1 MGWCLPLDQGGCT
14 PPWVDPFSFGQ
25 TPPGRHLLGRHPPP
39 KMATAADD
47 AQPTGMHP
55 CFLLP
60 IHRDVDPRFSL
71 EVDANPLGGGTNPPP
86 KKNKPLNHS
95 LQMSHCPR
103 WMMISKD

>member
-1 MGWCLPLDQGGCT
+1 MVRCLPLDQGGVT
-14 PPWVDPFSFGQ
+14 PPLGRHPLFFGQ
-25 TPPGRHLLGRHPPP
+25 TLPGRHLLGRHPPP

-71 EVDANPLGGGTNPPP
+71 EVDANPLGRGATPLP
-86 KKNKPLNHS
+86 KKINP
-95 LQMSHCPR
+95 
-103 WMMISKD
+103 